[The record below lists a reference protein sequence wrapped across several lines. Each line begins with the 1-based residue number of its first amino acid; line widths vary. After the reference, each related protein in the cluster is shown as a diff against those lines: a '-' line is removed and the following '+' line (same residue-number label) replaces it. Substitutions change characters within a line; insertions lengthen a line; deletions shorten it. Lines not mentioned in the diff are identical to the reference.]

1 MAILTV
7 ATDTQTVHQAAAAAA
22 EIEINKT
29 EKRTAVKL

>member
-7 ATDTQTVHQAAAAAA
+7 ATDTQTVHRAAAAA

-29 EKRTAVKL
+29 EKRVAVKC